1 MFESSIW
8 FGIYF
13 GEVFFRWCGY
23 SLSLGAHDYG
33 PQARVIEARARYSC
47 LEIVILYGV
56 FSQLTDI
63 SKGLKRDDFLL
74 IMLKSQCSCF
84 EDFFGIFVLLK
95 SIFKLW
101 AMYSMMFSLWKKE
114 VFDFLSIWSKNVK
127 DMFLFTTV
135 ENTFRD
141 TDHNPEWNN
150 LQMQAWMISL
160 WWWVCNAYLCFLH
173 GCFYR
178 SRHGCLHP

>member
-1 MFESSIW
+1 
-8 FGIYF
+8 
-13 GEVFFRWCGY
+13 
-23 SLSLGAHDYG
+23 
-33 PQARVIEARARYSC
+33 
-47 LEIVILYGV
+47 VILYVV

-63 SKGLKRDDFLL
+63 SKGLKRVDCLPF
-74 IMLKSQCSCF
+74 MLMSQCSCF

-101 AMYSMMFSLWKKE
+101 AMYSMMFSLWKEE
-114 VFDFLSIWSKNVK
+114 VFDFLSIWSTNVK

-141 TDHNPEWNN
+141 TDHDPEWNN

-160 WWWVCNAYLCFLH
+160 W
-173 GCFYR
+173 
-178 SRHGCLHP
+178 